1 VCANKPLFVVDI
13 LVALH
18 LVEYIVVI
26 SSVTC
31 MLVSLSF
38 VGFGFVNNLNNLLL
52 VQASSLFRGTTN
64 FHFPLVLTELV
75 DLVFLQLG
83 G

>member
-1 VCANKPLFVVDI
+1 
-13 LVALH
+13 
-18 LVEYIVVI
+18 
-26 SSVTC
+26 

-38 VGFGFVNNLNNLLL
+38 VSFGFFNNFNNLLL
-52 VQASSLFRGTTN
+52 VQASSLSRGTTN